1 MAKKRRK
8 NRKQRRRE
16 QSAPNTGPHKGTVLR
31 VEVVRDRVASYV
43 PTGFARAEDVYRKM
57 RNYFMHLP
65 QEEFWALLLD
75 VKNVVIGATMVS
87 RGILDASLVHPREVF
102 APAIAA
108 GAASVMVMHNHPSG
122 DPEPSIEDEALTA
135 RLVEAGRLLGIPVL
149 DSLVIAERGY
159 VSLAERGEI

>member
-31 VEVVRDRVASYV
+31 VELVRDRVASYV
-43 PTGFARAEDVYRKM
+43 PVGFARAEDVYRTM

-65 QEEFWALLLD
+65 QEEFWALFLD
-75 VKNVVIGATMVS
+75 IKNVVIGATMVS
-87 RGILDASLVHPREVF
+87 RGILDAALVHPREVF
-102 APAIAA
+102 APAIVAK
-108 GAASVMVMHNHPSG
+108 AASVMLMHNHPSG
-122 DPEPSIEDEALTA
+122 DPEPSDEDITLTV
-135 RLVEAGRLLGIPVL
+135 RLCDAGRLLGIPVI
-149 DSLVIAERGY
+149 DSMVIAEQGY